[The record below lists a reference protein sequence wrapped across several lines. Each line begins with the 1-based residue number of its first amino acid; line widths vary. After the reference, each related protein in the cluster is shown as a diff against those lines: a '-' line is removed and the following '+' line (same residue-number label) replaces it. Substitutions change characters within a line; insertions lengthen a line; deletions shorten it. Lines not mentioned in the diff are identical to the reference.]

1 MPQKNNIFLT
11 CTIEINLRNWKII
24 HQCHIV
30 LNLRDA
36 DINNI
41 DCFRWEQIS
50 INTITAIVVSI
61 G

>member
-11 CTIEINLRNWKII
+11 CTIEINLRNWKIK
-24 HQCHIV
+24 HQCHVV

-41 DCFRWEQIS
+41 DRFRWEQIS
-50 INTITAIVVSI
+50 INTITAIVLSI